1 VIEHPEDLSVAEM
14 RHRDV
19 LDAIAL
25 LMAQLT
31 RLQELVEKIALGM
44 GIIPHG

>member
-25 LMAQLT
+25 LVVQLT
-31 RLQELVEKIALGM
+31 RLQDLVEKIALGM
-44 GIIPHG
+44 GIRSNG

>member
-25 LMAQLT
+25 LVVQLT
-31 RLQELVEKIALGM
+31 RLQDLVEKIALGM
-44 GIIPHG
+44 GISLHG

>member
-1 VIEHPEDLSVAEM
+1 MGEQDLSVAEM

-25 LMAQLT
+25 LAARLT
-31 RLQELVEKIALGM
+31 HLQELVEKIALGM
-44 GIIPHG
+44 GVRLNG

>member
-25 LMAQLT
+25 LVAQLS
-31 RLQELVEKIALGM
+31 RLQDLVEKIALGM
-44 GIIPHG
+44 GISLHG